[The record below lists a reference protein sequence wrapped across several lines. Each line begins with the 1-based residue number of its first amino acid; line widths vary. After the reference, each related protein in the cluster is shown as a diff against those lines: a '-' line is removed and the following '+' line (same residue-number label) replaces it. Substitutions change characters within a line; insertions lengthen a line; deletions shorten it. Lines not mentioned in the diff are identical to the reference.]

1 MSMKLIAR
9 SRAPFF
15 KLCGKRAL
23 LSLLCAPREF
33 QGNSPAKG
41 QAAARVD
48 AFRSFLYDESVGRLA
63 QLVRAPAL
71 QAGGRRFEPCTAH
84 HPCAPP
90 FRGDVVQL
98 VRTLPSRW
106 LESHTV
112 TAWSLAIPDVPAI
125 VFKHLH
131 ESSCLLR
138 TNLTPQP
145 APVLK
150 YIMCV
155 HTYVSAAVAAAPRLR
170 TSRRQEP
177 IVDPVCP
184 ADSYL
189 IKRRATSVSEIKCK
203 AAPKRPSPGYDR
215 LFATLARGGL

>member
-1 MSMKLIAR
+1 MKMSAR
-9 SRAPFF
+9 GRAPFF
-15 KLCGKRAL
+15 KLCGKHAL
-23 LSLLCAPREF
+23 LSVLSAPREF
-33 QGNSPAKG
+33 QRNSRAKTR
-41 QAAARVD
+41 AAA
-48 AFRSFLYDESVGRLA
+48 
-63 QLVRAPAL
+63 
-71 QAGGRRFEPCTAH
+71 AH

>member
-84 HPCAPP
+84 DPCAPP

-98 VRTLPSRW
+98 VRTLPCRC

-112 TAWSLAIPDVPAI
+112 VQQLLFQHSPRLNEQATVNGFVGHSLALVIGILGLQPSGNLFGRPVQHQFTRNDVPQLA
-125 VFKHLH
+125 VHGKK
-131 ESSCLLR
+131 
-138 TNLTPQP
+138 TPF
-145 APVLK
+145 
-150 YIMCV
+150 
-155 HTYVSAAVAAAPRLR
+155 
-170 TSRRQEP
+170 
-177 IVDPVCP
+177 
-184 ADSYL
+184 
-189 IKRRATSVSEIKCK
+189 
-203 AAPKRPSPGYDR
+203 PSHN
-215 LFATLARGGL
+215 